1 MTKVKLCGLTRPCDI
16 AWANEVKADYVGFVF
31 AGTKRRISDD
41 KAQYLR
47 RLLADSIPAVG
58 VFVNDAADHAAA
70 LARQGVIQIIQ
81 LHGQEDDTYIEALR
95 KAAAVPII
103 KAFSIKTAADAA
115 RADQSSADYVLLDSG
130 PGGTGRPFDWDLARM
145 VRKPYFLAGG
155 LHAGNVAAAVAA
167 LHPYAVDVSSGIE
180 SGGVK
185 NENKIRQFMMQAR
198 QALYRRE

>member
-41 KAQYLR
+41 KARYLR

-70 LARQGVIQIIQ
+70 LARQEVIQIIQ

-115 RADQSSADYVLLDSG
+115 RADQSRADYVLLDSG
-130 PGGTGRPFDWDLARM
+130 SGGTGRPFDWDLARM

-155 LHAGNVAAAVAA
+155 LHAGNVAVAVAA